1 MLKLFQR
8 FNRQPSWQPNLLIC
22 ATHGGYNLAPPQ
34 SSEAIKVSFRGEE
47 VSLSRAV
54 TSIISETIAP
64 HFQDQEGGKAPIL
77 RKNFSDFAVSYLMY
91 GVPDENKA
99 IANFSRMLG
108 DPNRAPIA
116 GNDLSPLY
124 REKDF
129 NGIPTLV
136 RSFTKEEQLLLK
148 KAYYDHYREEQINR
162 RLMKMKELYDKV
174 LLIDIHDTGNTMHA
188 IDPEDIRSRGTKEG
202 EKAFPEGI
210 NIGYRGGETCGSD
223 ILTFFIQELRRE
235 LKKTKYKSIPI
246 SLDEPYR
253 AGDGTVTHTFGDP
266 EEGIH
271 ALQVE
276 IFRGFL
282 MNEETQEI
290 ISENVKLLRTC
301 IHNACNKTSAFM
313 R

>member
-1 MLKLFQR
+1 MLKLFNR
-8 FNRQPSWQPNLLIC
+8 FNRQVSWQPNLLMC
-22 ATHGGYNLAPPQ
+22 ATHGGYNLAPPE
-34 SSEAIKVSFRGEE
+34 SSEAIKVDFRGEE
-47 VSLSRAV
+47 TTLSGAV
-54 TSIISETIAP
+54 KSIISETIAP
-64 HFQDQEGGKAPIL
+64 HFQDTKSGKAPIL
-77 RKNFSDFAVSYLMY
+77 RKNFSDFAVSYLMH
-91 GVPDENKA
+91 GIPEDNRA

-108 DPNRAPIA
+108 DPNRAPLE
-116 GNDLSPLY
+116 GDDLSPLY

-136 RSFTKEEQLLLK
+136 RSFTKEEQALLK
-148 KAYYDHYREEQINR
+148 KAYYDNYREEQIHQK
-162 RLMKMKELYDKV
+162 LLKKKELYEKV
-174 LLIDIHDTGNTMHA
+174 FLVDIHDTGNTMHA
-188 IDPEDIRSRGTKEG
+188 LDPEETRTRGSKEG
-202 EKAFPEGI
+202 EKPFPEGI

-253 AGDGTVTHTFGDP
+253 AGDGTVTHTFGKP

-276 IFRGFL
+276 VFRGFL
-282 MNEETQEI
+282 MKEETQDI
-290 ISENVKLLRTC
+290 ILPNVKLLQTC
-301 IHNACNKTSAFM
+301 INNAANKTAAFM